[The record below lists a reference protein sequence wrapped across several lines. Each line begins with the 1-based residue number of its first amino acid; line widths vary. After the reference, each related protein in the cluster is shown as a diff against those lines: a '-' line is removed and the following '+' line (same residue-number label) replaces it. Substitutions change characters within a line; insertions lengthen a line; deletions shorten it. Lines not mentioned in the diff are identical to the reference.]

1 MHIERLAAYVA
12 TAMLLSACGGGGGS
26 NPPTDTGQQSGGT
39 SGGSTGGTSGSGTGT
54 GTGTG
59 TTTDPGTTPTTT
71 QHVAMIMALPGP
83 PGGMQLWSL
92 NDNGHAAGIAT
103 TGSFPMSVS
112 TQNYHVANADNFYQG
127 NGTAFPTTV
136 AGNNNSGV
144 IAGLASP
151 AGERPFAYTWDGAS
165 LTRIR
170 QPDDAHKVL
179 GVAGIDDS
187 GRIAASVAELSGA
200 NPQAA
205 MYADGFFW
213 TFPRMGRNG
222 EASSALAVS
231 YNGKLVAN
239 LRDATTNEI
248 YLGVWDYPA
257 GQTQAIRKFLNYDW
271 TGCRCVV
278 KRVTN
283 QGDILLMS
291 GSSPGGA
298 TWPMIVNANESIP
311 LPGAVNSTMMDMN
324 DARQVVGGVSGK
336 PVFWENGTLN
346 DLNAY
351 AESAKLGWKFITAER
366 INNNGQVLGRG
377 TYNRQERWYLMTLR

>member
-1 MHIERLAAYVA
+1 MQIEKLAASVA
-12 TAMLLSACGGGGGS
+12 ATLVLAACGGGSGGGGS
-26 NPPTDTGQQSGGT
+26 ALLPDSSQQAGG
-39 SGGSTGGTSGSGTGT
+39 GTGT
-54 GTGTG
+54 Q
-59 TTTDPGTTPTTT
+59 DAVTTPATT
-71 QHVAMIMALPGP
+71 QHVAMITALPGP

-112 TQNYHVANADNFYQG
+112 TQNYHIANADNFYQG

-165 LTRIR
+165 LTRITQAGDR
-170 QPDDAHKVL
+170 LKVFF
-179 GVAGIDDS
+179 VAGIDDS
-187 GRIAASVAELSGA
+187 NRLATTITDLDGA
-200 NPQAA
+200 NHQAA
-205 MYADGFFW
+205 VYADGSYSS
-213 TFPRMGRNG
+213 FPRVGRNG
-222 EASSALAVS
+222 ETSNALAIS
-231 YNGKLVAN
+231 YNGKLVAS
-239 LRDATTNEI
+239 LRDAVTNEI
-248 YLGVWDYPA
+248 YLGVWDFPN
-257 GQTQAIRKFLNYDW
+257 GQIQSIRKFLTYDW

-298 TWPMIVNANESIP
+298 TWPMIVNASESIA
-311 LPGAVNSTMMDMN
+311 LPSAVNSTTMDMN
-324 DARQVVGGVSGK
+324 DARQVVGGVAGK
-336 PVFWENGTLN
+336 PVFWDNGTLN

-351 AESAKLGWKFITAER
+351 AESSKLGWKFITAER
-366 INNNGQVLGRG
+366 INNNHQVLGRG
-377 TYNRQERWYLMTLR
+377 TYNGQERWYLMTLR

>member
-1 MHIERLAAYVA
+1 MQIERLAACIA
-12 TAMLLSACGGGGGS
+12 TAMLLGACGGGGGS
-26 NPPTDTGQQSGGT
+26 SPPTDTGQQSGGT
-39 SGGSTGGTSGSGTGT
+39 SGGSTGGTSGSGTG
-54 GTGTG
+54 G
-59 TTTDPGTTPTTT
+59 TDPGTTPTTT

-112 TQNYHVANADNFYQG
+112 TQNYHIANADNFYQG

-151 AGERPFAYTWDGAS
+151 AGEHPFAYTWDGAS
-165 LTRIR
+165 LTRSAQLSDR
-170 QPDDAHKVL
+170 LKVAV
-179 GVAGIDDS
+179 VAGIDDS
-187 GRIAASVAELSGA
+187 NRLAVTITELDVA
-200 NPQAA
+200 NHQAA
-205 MYADGFFW
+205 VYADGSFS
-213 TFPRMGRNG
+213 TFPRVSRNG
-222 EASSALAVS
+222 ETSNALGIS
-231 YNGKLVAN
+231 YNGKLVAS
-239 LRDATTNEI
+239 LRDAITNEI
-248 YLGVWDYPA
+248 YLGVWDFPN
-257 GQTQAIRKFLNYDW
+257 GQIQTIRKFLTSDW
-271 TGCRCVV
+271 IGCRCVV

-311 LPGAVNSTMMDMN
+311 LPSAVNSTTMDMN

-346 DLNAY
+346 DLNTY

-377 TYNRQERWYLMTLR
+377 TYNRLERWYLMTLR